1 LSVCVRERL
10 VIVIGEAILKLILV
24 RHGETLSN
32 RENRV
37 QGITD
42 TELSAYGRRQVENL
56 SESLKNESIEGIVS
70 SPLKRAYETALAI
83 GKYHNVPIEVERNLQ
98 ELNHGDF
105 ENIAMEELKEK
116 HLPFL
121 TKWFMDPASVVM
133 PHGESLHDVQSRAWR
148 AIEKII
154 HTSKNVL
161 VVSHSM
167 TIMTILCRIRNMDL
181 SFAREVRVDV
191 ASKTVIEFEDGK
203 GTITALNDRSHLQD
217 L

>member
-1 LSVCVRERL
+1 
-10 VIVIGEAILKLILV
+10 LKLILV

-42 TELSAYGRRQVENL
+42 TELSAYGRKQVEKL
-56 SESLKNESIEGIVS
+56 SESLKNASIEGIVS
-70 SPLKRAYETALAI
+70 SPLKRAYETAQGIAQ
-83 GKYHNVPIEVERNLQ
+83 YHNVPIQVERNLQ

-121 TKWFMDPASVVM
+121 KKWFIDPASVVM
-133 PHGESLHDVQSRAWR
+133 PQGESLHDVQSRAWG

-154 HTSKNVL
+154 NTSKNIL

-191 ASKTVIEFEDGK
+191 ASKTIVEFKD
-203 GTITALNDRSHLQD
+203 
-217 L
+217 

>member
-1 LSVCVRERL
+1 M
-10 VIVIGEAILKLILV
+10 KLILV

-42 TELSAYGRRQVENL
+42 TELSAFGRMQVEKL
-56 SESLKNESIEGIVS
+56 SESLQKESIDAIVS
-70 SPLKRAYETALAI
+70 SPLKRAYETAQAI
-83 GKYHNVPIEVERNLQ
+83 AQYHCVPVELEKNLQ

-105 ENIAMEELKEK
+105 EDMAMEELKEK

-121 TKWFMDPASVVM
+121 NKWFLDPASVVM
-133 PHGESLHDVQSRAWR
+133 PNGESLLDVQVRAWR

-154 HTSKNVL
+154 NASKNVL

-191 ASKTVIEFEDGK
+191 ASKTIVEFRDGN
-203 GTITALNDRSHLQD
+203 GIITLLNDKSHLQG

>member
-1 LSVCVRERL
+1 M
-10 VIVIGEAILKLILV
+10 KLILV

-42 TELSAYGRRQVENL
+42 IELSEHGCRQAEKL
-56 SESLKNESIEGIVS
+56 ADALRSESIEGIVS
-70 SPLKRAYETALAI
+70 SPLKRAYQTAQAI
-83 GKYHNVPIEVERNLQ
+83 GKFHNISIEVEQNLQ

-105 ENIAMEELKEK
+105 ENVSIEELKEK
-116 HLPFL
+116 HLPFI
-121 TKWFMDPASVVM
+121 KRWFLDPASVVM
-133 PHGESLHDVQSRAWR
+133 PNGESLHDVQTRAWS

-154 HTSKNVL
+154 DNSKNML

-167 TIMTILCRIRNMDL
+167 TIMTILCKIRNMEL

-191 ASKTVIEFEDGK
+191 ASKTIVEFEGGK
-203 GTITALNDRSHLQD
+203 GIITVLNDTSHLQD

>member
-1 LSVCVRERL
+1 MR
-10 VIVIGEAILKLILV
+10 LILV

-42 TELSAYGRRQVENL
+42 IALSEHGRRQAEKL
-56 SESLKNESIEGIVS
+56 ADALRSESIEGIVS
-70 SPLKRAYETALAI
+70 SPLKRAYQTAQAI
-83 GKYHNVPIEVERNLQ
+83 GQFHNIPIEVEQNLQ

-105 ENIAMEELKEK
+105 ENVSIEELKEK
-116 HLPFL
+116 HLPFI
-121 TKWFMDPASVVM
+121 KRWFLDPASVVM
-133 PHGESLHDVQSRAWR
+133 PNGESLHDVQTRAWS

-154 HTSKNVL
+154 DNSKNML

-167 TIMTILCRIRNMDL
+167 TIMTILCKIRNMDL

-191 ASKTVIEFEDGK
+191 ASKTIVEFEGGK
-203 GTITALNDRSHLQD
+203 GIITVLNDTSHLQD

>member
-1 LSVCVRERL
+1 
-10 VIVIGEAILKLILV
+10 LKLILV

-42 TELSAYGRRQVENL
+42 TELSDYGRKQAEKL
-56 SESLKNESIEGIVS
+56 AESLKKESIEGIIS
-70 SPLKRAYETALAI
+70 SPLKRAYQTAQAI
-83 GKYHNVPIEVERNLQ
+83 GKYHNVPIELEKNLQ

-105 ENIAMEELKEK
+105 ENTAMDELKEK

-121 TKWFMDPASVVM
+121 KKWFLDPASVVM
-133 PHGESLHDVQSRAWR
+133 PNGESLHDVQMRAWR

-154 HTSKNVL
+154 DTSKNVL

-167 TIMTILCRIRNMDL
+167 TIMTILCRIRNIDL

-191 ASKTVIEFEDGK
+191 ASKTIVEFEDGK
-203 GTITALNDRSHLQD
+203 GIITVLNDNSHLQD